1 MLVTSANKTIVA
13 AEFYGAACLGTLSRA
28 SLTPLMRG
36 TAGRSRRSRGIRRG
50 NIALYVQPLHPP
62 LTRKHLHWR
71 TRACT
76 LPRTHVAPL
85 QSFAFGEVSVSS
97 SSHKGRTHPVPA
109 QMWKG
114 RAQSRCRCGRVRSR
128 YGCGIGLQRHSP
140 APVRAVIGNDR
151 LRRMTATRTTVV
163 LPTQGSIVRWVGR
176 PRQLGPHGR

>member
-97 SSHKGRTHPVPA
+97 SSHKGRTHPFSA

-114 RAQSRCRCGRVRSR
+114 RAQFRRRCGRVRALWAEAVTAVGSDSNVTHR
-128 YGCGIGLQRHSP
+128 HQCVRSLATTAYG
-140 APVRAVIGNDR
+140 V
-151 LRRMTATRTTVV
+151 
-163 LPTQGSIVRWVGR
+163 
-176 PRQLGPHGR
+176 

>member
-85 QSFAFGEVSVSS
+85 QSFAFGEASVSS
-97 SSHKGRTHPVPA
+97 SSHTGRTHPVPA
-109 QMWKG
+109 QMWQG
-114 RAQSRCRCGRVRSR
+114 ARSVGRSR
-128 YGCGIGLQRHSP
+128 YGCGIGFQRHSP